1 MYYEFIVTHLDA
13 QYLLL
18 AAVITGLIIRITY
31 AAYIKIQLPMRIL
44 LSVLLFLFNAIVV
57 VPAVVFLY
65 RWLMICGFYQSEGF
79 FVFESGCSKD
89 VISFNLS
96 LIKYNIING

>member
-18 AAVITGLIIRITY
+18 AAVITGLLIRITY
-31 AAYIKIQLPMRIL
+31 AAYIKIQLTMRIL

-65 RWLMICGFYQSEGF
+65 RWLMICGVYQPQGWF
-79 FVFESGCSKD
+79 NLGTGCATD
-89 VISFNLS
+89 VISLLAQSPVLLS
-96 LIKYNIING
+96 